1 MSLTTMAAPPRPA
14 RCTGCGTDI
23 GAAMLMC
30 PGCHR
35 LVHADT
41 LGRLAAEAELAAQKG
56 DAGAALVSWRL
67 ALELLPPDTEQSR
80 RIGARVAEL
89 SRHAETAPEP
99 AAPRPAWAKAGT
111 FLGTV
116 GLLLW
121 KFKVVLLLVL
131 GKLKFL
137 LLGLTKMGT
146 VFSMLLSFGVYWTIW
161 GWRFALGFLVGMY
174 IHEMGHVA
182 ALRRYGIAATAP
194 MFVPGLGA
202 FVRLK
207 QTLQSPRE
215 DARVGLAGP
224 LWGLGA
230 TIVAYAAFLVT
241 GAPVLAAIARFT
253 AWVNL
258 FNLLPVWQLDGGRAF
273 ASLSSLQRWVAA
285 AACGVAYAI
294 TRDGLLV
301 LMMIA
306 AGARAFR
313 VDPEVPP
320 DGVVLVQYCGLVL
333 ALALLATI
341 SVAVP

>member
-1 MSLTTMAAPPRPA
+1 
-14 RCTGCGTDI
+14 
-23 GAAMLMC
+23 MLVC

-35 LVHADT
+35 LVHSET
-41 LGRLAAEAELAAQKG
+41 LARLAAEAEVAGQKG
-56 DAGAALVSWRL
+56 DAREALTLWRQVL
-67 ALELLPPDTEQSR
+67 DLLPPDTEQSR
-80 RIGARVAEL
+80 RIGVRVAEL
-89 SRHAETAPEP
+89 SRHAETIPEP
-99 AAPRPAWAKAGT
+99 APARPAWAKAGT
-111 FLGTV
+111 LAGTV
-116 GLLLW
+116 GLVLW

-137 LLGLTKMGT
+137 ALGFTKMGT
-146 VFSMLLSFGVYWTIW
+146 VLSMLLSFGVYWTVW
-161 GWRFALGFLVGMY
+161 GWRFALGLLLAVY
-174 IHEMGHVA
+174 VHEMGHVA
-182 ALRRYGIAATAP
+182 ALRRYGIMVTAP

-230 TIVAYAAFLVT
+230 TLVAYGAFLVT
-241 GAPVLAAIARFT
+241 GMPVLSAIARFS

-273 ASLSSLQRWVAA
+273 ASLSSLQRWCVAA
-285 AACGVAYAI
+285 VCGVAYAI
-294 TRDGLLV
+294 TKDGLLV
-301 LMMIA
+301 LMLIA
-306 AGARAFR
+306 AGFRAWR

-341 SVAVP
+341 QVAVP